1 MKGASGEGADFIQ
14 NRRGKKCKVTR
25 ALVIL
30 VQCVTVASLSI
41 VNVNN
46 PHILILFACNV
57 RLQMMCRV

>member
-1 MKGASGEGADFIQ
+1 MKGVSGEGRDFIL
-14 NRRGKKCKVTR
+14 NRLGKQCKVTR

-46 PHILILFACNV
+46 PPHTDPVCL
-57 RLQMMCRV
+57 